1 MCELMS
7 SWQGEILQSQVP
19 LCTEV
24 SRWGPNDPLHSK
36 SRDFFSV
43 SKQFY
48 ILAEVESPPFI
59 NAQILIFFINNIE
72 GTLNQKVLFVI
83 TYFLN

>member
-1 MCELMS
+1 MAHSCLN
-7 SWQGEILQSQVP
+7 ILSLVKIINIM
-19 LCTEV
+19 V
-24 SRWGPNDPLHSK
+24 HSK

-48 ILAEVESPPFI
+48 ILAEVESPPFV

-83 TYFLN
+83 TYLLN